1 MITAREAGLVA
12 CRACARVWPADQTV
26 CGRCGSRLQSRDR
39 KSLQRVWAWW
49 LAGLICYIPA
59 NLTPMLET
67 RTLISRE
74 DNTII
79 SGAVEIARH
88 GDMAIAI
95 IVLVASVLIPVSK
108 FLSIAYL
115 ALSLGRGTV
124 HSAHGRQILYEVVDF
139 VGRWSM
145 IDVFVVAILSSL
157 VQLSVVASIRPG
169 PAALTFALSVI
180 FTMLS
185 AQSFDT
191 RLIWDG
197 ATPHKG
203 PQE

>member
-95 IVLVASVLIPVSK
+95 IVLVIIGEVISESYETEIETLGAWMEDPGSRSVIMDSSATSMGFAWFQETNGK
-108 FLSIAYL
+108 IWW
-115 ALSLGRGTV
+115 SLVMGRG
-124 HSAHGRQILYEVVDF
+124 
-139 VGRWSM
+139 
-145 IDVFVVAILSSL
+145 
-157 VQLSVVASIRPG
+157 
-169 PAALTFALSVI
+169 
-180 FTMLS
+180 
-185 AQSFDT
+185 
-191 RLIWDG
+191 
-197 ATPHKG
+197 
-203 PQE
+203 